1 MKKDGSSYHRDDGA
15 GGGVEI
21 MIDLSDKIE
30 ATIRTATDNEPR
42 RLYTTIRMASLS
54 LLATLLLTVPVSAQ
68 VSSAE
73 EARNVEGVGVLE
85 GIVYFL
91 MGVVP
96 IAAVAILLGSFLLLM
111 FTRDPQKTTKIKSVR
126 NRAILYGLV
135 LVPALG
141 LIIAGIGTITGNP
154 VLEGMS
160 F

>member
-1 MKKDGSSYHRDDGA
+1 
-15 GGGVEI
+15 

-30 ATIRTATDNEPR
+30 AAIRTATDNELR
-42 RLYTTIRMASLS
+42 RLYSTVRMASLA
-54 LLATLLLTVPVSAQ
+54 LLATLMLTVPVSAQ
-68 VSSAE
+68 IESAE
-73 EARNVEGVGVLE
+73 EASNVEGVGIIE

-111 FTRDPQKTTKIKSVR
+111 ITRDPQKTTKIKSVR

-141 LIIAGIGTITGNP
+141 LVIAGIGTITGNP

-160 F
+160 I